1 MFLGS
6 DVLRENLI
14 FALDI
19 LRKRWRLILAPIAA
33 AIALALMAV
42 EIAPTKYSASS
53 LIMLQAANRTPGG
66 AGVPQ
71 QGNTVEQMLAVEAW
85 LKSDEVLAEIVPQ
98 MTGYEAP
105 DSDIEKL
112 VQMKLLA
119 ASLSL
124 EMVGNSVIR
133 IKMEGAKPEGLGH
146 NLEAVLSRLME
157 GLTGPEQNIFSAPQF
172 VQMRRGEDT
181 VAAETALMRAIE
193 ALDVQAPLQIRT
205 QLHQIWVMT
214 HNSRSASGMSPSPS
228 EPAAYSS
235 DFSPD
240 TITNLRRAISTDA
253 AKVAELETLYA
264 AYQDA
269 TDKEAEFKARAG
281 QGRSNYVSIFSSPD
295 DLLIVGRPKDP
306 IAGESSARKL
316 AIAGVLVSVVLGF
329 GLAIVSEL
337 LGGVLRTRKEY
348 EAVSGLPV
356 LARIPK
362 LRA

>member
-6 DVLRENLI
+6 DALRENLI

-19 LRKRWRLILAPIAA
+19 LRKRWRLIVAPIAV

-42 EIAPTKYSASS
+42 EVAPTKYSASS

-66 AGVPQ
+66 IGGPQ

-98 MTGYEAP
+98 MAGYEAP
-105 DSDIEKL
+105 NSPIEKL
-112 VQMKLLA
+112 IQMKLLA
-119 ASLSL
+119 SSLSL

-133 IKMEGAKPEGLGH
+133 IKMDGAKPEGLGH
-146 NLEAVLSRLME
+146 NLEVVLSRLME

-172 VQMRRGEDT
+172 VQMRRGEET
-181 VAAETALMRAIE
+181 VACETALMRAIE

-205 QLHQIWVMT
+205 QLHQIWAMT
-214 HNSRSASGMSPSPS
+214 RNSRVASGMSSSP
-228 EPAAYSS
+228 EKTETYGNDAQPG
-235 DFSPD
+235 
-240 TITNLRRAISTDA
+240 TIDNLRRAISTDA

-269 TDKEAEFKARAG
+269 ADKEAEFKARAG
-281 QGRSNYVSIFSSPD
+281 QSRSNYVSIFNSPD

-306 IAGESSARKL
+306 LAGESSARKL
-316 AIAGVLVSVVLGF
+316 AIAGVLLSIVLGF

-348 EAVSGLPV
+348 ETVSGLPV

-362 LRA
+362 L